1 MILINSENKY
11 NEVQLAY
18 GKKGYKLK
26 VPANFD
32 VIEPKFIKE
41 VGSAKEEI
49 SKALLSPIN
58 SKPLRSLLEG
68 KNDIAISVCDITRAQ
83 PRKVVIETIV
93 EHIKDLI
100 PISNI
105 KILIATGT
113 HRANTKE
120 ELIEMLGKDIVETLN
135 VINHVCDDKESL
147 IEIPTSLDDVSV
159 LLNKHWVNADF
170 RITTGFVEPHFFAG
184 FSGGSK
190 LVAPGLAG
198 LKTIMKL
205 HNYKRLNN
213 PNSIWGEV
221 EKNPIQQDVRK
232 IAKETGVDFTLDVA
246 LNRDQKITN
255 VFSGD
260 LIDSHNEACNF
271 ARETAMVQ
279 VSQPYDLVITS
290 NSGYPLDQNLYQTV
304 KGLSAASQIVKD
316 NGEILCLSECSD
328 GIPSHGK
335 FYSLLSEFSD
345 PEQVEGMLSDPN
357 FHCQDQW
364 QVQILSQIAKKSNIN
379 LYTEG
384 LSDKEIK
391 NAFMFN
397 APDPQ
402 RFIDQKVKENT
413 NIRGCVLPEGPI
425 TIPVLKN
432 N

>member
-113 HRANTKE
+113 HRANTKD

-147 IEIPTSLDDVSV
+147 IEMPTSLDDVSV

-384 LSDKEIK
+384 LSEIEIK

-397 APDPQ
+397 VPDPQ
-402 RFIDQKVKENT
+402 KFIDQKVKENT

>member
-147 IEIPTSLDDVSV
+147 IEMPTSLDDVSV

-402 RFIDQKVKENT
+402 RFIDQKVKENI

>member
-26 VPANFD
+26 VPTNFD

-49 SKALLSPIN
+49 NKALLSPTN

-147 IEIPTSLDDVSV
+147 IEMPTSLDDVSV

-364 QVQILSQIAKKSNIN
+364 QVQILSQIAKKTNIN

-384 LSDKEIK
+384 LSNKEIK

-402 RFIDQKVKENT
+402 KFIDQKVKENT

>member
-11 NEVQLAY
+11 TEVHLAY

-49 SKALLSPIN
+49 NKALLSPTN

-113 HRANTKE
+113 HRENTKE
-120 ELIEMLGKDIVETLN
+120 ELIEMLGKDIVRTLN

-147 IEIPTSLDDVSV
+147 IELPTSIDDVNV

-384 LSDKEIK
+384 LSEIEIK

-397 APDPQ
+397 VPDPQ
-402 RFIDQKVKENT
+402 KFIDQKVKENT

>member
-26 VPANFD
+26 VPTNFD

-49 SKALLSPIN
+49 NKALLSPTN

-83 PRKVVIETIV
+83 PRKIVIETIV

-147 IEIPTSLDDVSV
+147 IEMPTSLDDVSV

-384 LSDKEIK
+384 LSGKEIK

>member
-49 SKALLSPIN
+49 NKALLFPIN

-147 IEIPTSLDDVSV
+147 IEMPTSLDDVSV

-402 RFIDQKVKENT
+402 RFIDQKVKENI

>member
-113 HRANTKE
+113 HRANTKD
-120 ELIEMLGKDIVETLN
+120 ELIEMLGKEIVETLN

-147 IEIPTSLDDVSV
+147 IEMPTSLDDVNV

-384 LSDKEIK
+384 LSDKEIE

-402 RFIDQKVKENT
+402 RFIDQKVKENI

>member
-18 GKKGYKLK
+18 GKKGYNLK

-49 SKALLSPIN
+49 NKALLYPIN

-113 HRANTKE
+113 HRENTKD

-147 IEIPTSLDDVSV
+147 IEMPTSLDDVSV

-384 LSDKEIK
+384 LSDKEIE

-402 RFIDQKVKENT
+402 RFIDQKVKENI

>member
-49 SKALLSPIN
+49 NKALLSPIN

-113 HRANTKE
+113 HRANTKD
-120 ELIEMLGKDIVETLN
+120 ELIEMLGKDVVETLN

-147 IEIPTSLDDVSV
+147 IEMPTSLDDVSV

-316 NGEILCLSECSD
+316 KGEILCLSECSD

-384 LSDKEIK
+384 LSEIEIK

-402 RFIDQKVKENT
+402 KFIDQKVKENT

-425 TIPVLKN
+425 TIPVLKK
-432 N
+432 

>member
-113 HRANTKE
+113 HRANTKD

-147 IEIPTSLDDVSV
+147 IEMPTSLDDVNV

>member
-49 SKALLSPIN
+49 NKALLSPTN

-147 IEIPTSLDDVSV
+147 IEMPTSLDDVSV

-364 QVQILSQIAKKSNIN
+364 QVQILSQIAKKTNIN

-402 RFIDQKVKENT
+402 KFIDQKVKENT

>member
-113 HRANTKE
+113 HRANTKD
-120 ELIEMLGKDIVETLN
+120 ELIEMLGKDVVETLN

-147 IEIPTSLDDVSV
+147 IEMPTSLDDVSV

-205 HNYKRLNN
+205 HNFKRLNN

-402 RFIDQKVKENT
+402 KFIDQKVKENT

>member
-1 MILINSENKY
+1 MVLINSENKY

-113 HRANTKE
+113 HRANTKD

-147 IEIPTSLDDVSV
+147 IEMPTSLDDVSV

-232 IAKETGVDFTLDVA
+232 IANETGVDFTLDVA

-384 LSDKEIK
+384 LSDKEIE

-402 RFIDQKVKENT
+402 RFIDQKVKENI

>member
-49 SKALLSPIN
+49 NKALLFPIN

-147 IEIPTSLDDVSV
+147 IEMPTSLDDVSV

-413 NIRGCVLPEGPI
+413 IIRGCVLPEGPI

>member
-18 GKKGYKLK
+18 GKNGYKLK

-49 SKALLSPIN
+49 NKALLSPIN

-113 HRANTKE
+113 HRANTKD

-147 IEIPTSLDDVSV
+147 IEMPTSLDDVNV

-402 RFIDQKVKENT
+402 KFIDQKVKENT

>member
-113 HRANTKE
+113 HRANTKD

-147 IEIPTSLDDVSV
+147 IEMPTSLDDVSV

-232 IAKETGVDFTLDVA
+232 IANETGVDFTLDVA

-384 LSDKEIK
+384 LSNKEIK

-402 RFIDQKVKENT
+402 KFIDQKVNENQ
-413 NIRGCVLPEGPI
+413 NIRGCVIPEGPI

>member
-1 MILINSENKY
+1 MILINLENKY

-49 SKALLSPIN
+49 TKALLSPIN

-113 HRANTKE
+113 HRANTKD

-147 IEIPTSLDDVSV
+147 IEMPTSLDDVSV

-402 RFIDQKVKENT
+402 KFIDQKVKENT

>member
-49 SKALLSPIN
+49 SKALLSPTN

-113 HRANTKE
+113 HRANTKD

-147 IEIPTSLDDVSV
+147 IEMPTSLDDVSV

-402 RFIDQKVKENT
+402 KFIDQKVKENT

>member
-113 HRANTKE
+113 HRANTKD

-147 IEIPTSLDDVSV
+147 IEMPTSLDDVNV

-364 QVQILSQIAKKSNIN
+364 QVQILSQIAKKSKIN

-402 RFIDQKVKENT
+402 KFIDQKLKENA

>member
-147 IEIPTSLDDVSV
+147 IEMPTSLDDVSV

-397 APDPQ
+397 TPDPQ
-402 RFIDQKVKENT
+402 KFIDQKVKENT

>member
-1 MILINSENKY
+1 MIFINSENKY

-41 VGSAKEEI
+41 VGSAKKEI
-49 SKALLSPIN
+49 NKALLSPTN

-68 KNDIAISVCDITRAQ
+68 KTDIAISVCDITRAQ

-93 EHIKDLI
+93 AHIKDLI

-147 IEIPTSLDDVSV
+147 IEMPTSLDDVSV

-205 HNYKRLNN
+205 HNYNRLNN

-304 KGLSAASQIVKD
+304 KGLSAASQIVKY

>member
-41 VGSAKEEI
+41 VESAKEEI

-120 ELIEMLGKDIVETLN
+120 ELIEMLGKDVVETLN

-147 IEIPTSLDDVSV
+147 IEMPTSLDDVSV

-413 NIRGCVLPEGPI
+413 IIRGCVLPEGPI

>member
-49 SKALLSPIN
+49 NKALLSPTN

-113 HRANTKE
+113 HRANTKD

-147 IEIPTSLDDVSV
+147 IEMPTSLDDVSV

-384 LSDKEIK
+384 LSDKEIE

-402 RFIDQKVKENT
+402 RFIDQKIKENI

>member
-26 VPANFD
+26 VPTNFD

-49 SKALLSPIN
+49 NKALLSPTN

-83 PRKVVIETIV
+83 PRKIVIETIV

-147 IEIPTSLDDVSV
+147 IEMPTSLDDVSV

-425 TIPVLKN
+425 TIPVLQN

>member
-113 HRANTKE
+113 HRANTKD

-147 IEIPTSLDDVSV
+147 IEMPTSLDDVSV

-402 RFIDQKVKENT
+402 RFIDQKVKENI

>member
-1 MILINSENKY
+1 MILINLENKY

-113 HRANTKE
+113 HRANTKD

-147 IEIPTSLDDVSV
+147 IELPTSIDDVNV

-402 RFIDQKVKENT
+402 KFIDQKVKENT

>member
-113 HRANTKE
+113 HRANTKD
-120 ELIEMLGKDIVETLN
+120 ELIEMLGKEIVETLN

-147 IEIPTSLDDVSV
+147 IEMPTSLDDVSV